1 MKSEIGIT
9 KPTDFEGEFYTGE
22 VHKVAYATDASAYRE
37 IPCAVARPKSTA
49 DLQKLIIVAKEH
61 QTGLIPRAAGT
72 SLAGQIVG
80 NGISVD
86 VTKYLNRIIEIHVDE
101 KYVRVEPGVVRDELN
116 RVLKTHGLF
125 FAPETST
132 SNRAT
137 IGGMAGN
144 NSCGVNS
151 VKYGNTRDKLLEVKA
166 LLSSG
171 EEVVFHS
178 LNVAEYEDKLNG
190 KTSSPHEQ
198 KIYRHLD
205 QLLSSEST
213 RKLIAEKFPKPEVT
227 RRNHGYA
234 LDALTGFEKFGGSDQ
249 KINLAQLIAG
259 SEGTLAFITELKL
272 ALDPFSKEFT
282 GLVCIHFKDLYTAL
296 DATVL
301 AMKYDPHAVELMDH
315 HILER
320 TKDNRKQ
327 RENRFFVKG
336 DPKAVLIVKLT
347 GFSRNEF
354 ETKASKLIEELQLK
368 DLGYHYPVIE
378 GADCERVWELRKAG
392 LGLLSNKPGD
402 EKPAPVI
409 EDTAVA
415 VTDLPAYI
423 KDFNLI
429 LQKHDLECVHYAHA
443 GAGELHLRPILNL
456 KTTAGRVLFRTLL
469 TEIAELV
476 KKYRGCLS
484 GEHGDGRLRGEFI
497 PFMLGDA
504 IYEHF
509 KQLKNTWDPH
519 GIMNP
524 GKIVDTPPMDSSLR
538 HPENFQ
544 TPRVRTVF
552 RWNANK
558 GYVRATE
565 QCNGSGD
572 CRKSPFAGGTMC
584 PTYQATGDET
594 QTTRARANLLREA
607 FSSKNEE
614 TAFTSN
620 AVKSVTDT
628 CIGCKGCKRECP
640 SNVDLTRLKAEFDY
654 GYGMRKGFNLATRL
668 TAGFDI
674 TLTVFSAAP
683 NLFKL
688 LTRTNG
694 ITGKLMSAAG
704 FSLKRTLPV
713 PHKIPL
719 TKWYHRNYKPPH
731 NAQKEVYLFADIFTT
746 YTDTHI
752 GIKAVKLLTAL
763 HYKVH
768 IIPHADSGRT
778 YLSKGLL
785 KHARRRAE
793 KNVTIFA
800 DCISENTPL
809 IGIEPSAILSFRDE
823 YPDLVK
829 PALRKKAQHLSKY
842 TFLIDEFLSNEFD
855 AGKISKAQFWSEPK
869 EILIHGHCHQK
880 ALSSQVH
887 TKKILQ
893 IPKHYSARLI
903 PSGCCGMAGSFG
915 YMKKNFDLSMQIG
928 ELVLFPA
935 VRENPDKLIAATGH
949 SCRHQISD
957 GTGVKAL
964 HPVEILYDALRDEF
978 FE

>member
-1 MKSEIGIT
+1 MKNVRT
-9 KPTDFEGEFYTGE
+9 LCTPARFEGDFYTDD
-22 VHKVAYATDASAYRE
+22 VHKTAYATDASAYRE
-37 IPCAVARPKSTA
+37 LPGAVAHPQSTA
-49 DLQKLIIVAKEH
+49 DLHKLIELAKEH

-72 SLAGQIVG
+72 SLAGQVVG
-80 NGISVD
+80 KGISVD
-86 VTKYLNRIIEIHVDE
+86 VSKYLNNILEINPEE
-101 KYVRVEPGVVRDELN
+101 KFVRVQPGVVRDELN
-116 RVLKTHGLF
+116 RILQPHQLF

-151 VKYGNTRDKLLEVKA
+151 VKYGNTRDKLIAVKA

-171 EEVVFHS
+171 EEVTFES
-178 LNVAEYEDKLNG
+178 LNCKQFEDKLNG
-190 KTSSPHEQ
+190 ITSTPHEQ
-198 KIYRHLD
+198 QIYNHLD
-205 QLLSSEST
+205 ELLSDDRS

-234 LDALTGFEKFGGSDQ
+234 LDALTGFERFGGSDQ
-249 KINLAQLIAG
+249 KINVAQLIAG

-272 ALDPFSKEFT
+272 ALDPIPAEIS
-282 GLVCIHFKDLYTAL
+282 GLLCIHFKDLYTAL
-296 DATVL
+296 DAAVL
-301 AMKYDPHAVELMDH
+301 AMKYNPDAVELMDH

-327 RENRFFVKG
+327 RENRFFVQG
-336 DPKAVLIVKLT
+336 DPAAVLIVKLT
-347 GFSRNEF
+347 GRTHKAFTDLTAEF
-354 ETKASKLIEELQLK
+354 ISALQSKNW
-368 DLGYHYPVIE
+368 GYHYPVVE

-415 VTDLPAYI
+415 VADLPAYI

-429 LQKHDLECVHYAHA
+429 LEQHNLECVHYAHA
-443 GAGELHLRPILNL
+443 GAGELHLRPVLNL
-456 KTTAGRVLFRTLL
+456 KTAAGRVLFRTLL

-497 PFMLGDA
+497 PFMLGEE
-504 IYEHF
+504 IYAHF
-509 KQLKNTWDPH
+509 KQLKNIWDPA

-524 GKIVDTPPMDSSLR
+524 GKIVNTPPMDSSLR
-538 HPENFQ
+538 SPENFQ
-544 TPRVRTVF
+544 TPGVNTVF
-552 RWNANK
+552 NWSSNK
-558 GYVRATE
+558 GYVRAAE

-572 CRKSPFAGGTMC
+572 CRKSALAGGTMC

-594 QTTRARANLLREA
+594 QTTRARANLLREV
-607 FSSKNEE
+607 FSAKSEE
-614 TAFTSN
+614 EAFTSS
-620 AVKSVTDT
+620 AVKAVTDT

-654 GYGMRKGFNLATRL
+654 GYGKRKGFGPAAHL
-668 TAGFDI
+668 TAGFDV
-674 TLTVFSAAP
+674 TLAAFSAAP
-683 NLFKL
+683 QLFKWF
-688 LTRTNG
+688 TRPKG
-694 ITGKLMSAAG
+694 LTGKILSSAG
-704 FSLKRTLPV
+704 FSLKRHLPAPQKV
-713 PHKIPL
+713 PL
-719 TKWYHRNYKPPH
+719 TKWYHRHYKPPH
-731 NAQKEVYLFADIFTT
+731 KVQKEVYLFADIFTT
-746 YTDTHI
+746 YADTQM
-752 GIKAVKLLTAL
+752 GIKAIKLLTAL
-763 HYKVH
+763 NYNVH

-793 KNVTIFA
+793 KNVRIFA
-800 DCISENTPL
+800 DCITPDKPL

-829 PALRKKAQHLSKY
+829 PALRKKARELSEN
-842 TFLIDEFLSNEFD
+842 TFLIDEFLSAEFD
-855 AGKISKAQFWSEPK
+855 AGNISKAQFWSEPR
-869 EILIHGHCHQK
+869 EILVHGHCHQK
-880 ALSSQVH
+880 ALSSQAH

-893 IPKHYSARLI
+893 IPKHYKALLI

-915 YMKKNFDLSMQIG
+915 YMKKNYALSMQIG
-928 ELVLFPA
+928 EMILFPA
-935 VRENPDKLIAATGH
+935 VRENPKKIIAAGGH
-949 SCRHQISD
+949 SCRHQIFD
-957 GTGVKAL
+957 GTEVTAF
-964 HPVEILYDALRDEF
+964 HPVEILYQALREEF
-978 FE
+978 KG